1 MGNHFR
7 KPGDGQAAPK
17 VEDPRLS
24 VVSADDIV
32 APEDTGFEPVTDPF
46 AYTPAPDVTAP
57 VAPLDMADAADD
69 ITMSSLDADM
79 DPQVTQ
85 PGLLNIPSPTDP
97 VAPSSTGAF
106 MTSAGAVD
114 PASTD
119 VSEQKQVAS
128 LDAALQNPDFTSVFA
143 PQVDSR
149 KKMARDAGVEPVILM

>member
-32 APEDTGFEPVTDPF
+32 APEDTGYEPVTDPF

-97 VAPSSTGAF
+97 VALPVRSIPHPRMFPSKSRLPRLTPPCRIQTLPLSLLRRWIRARRW
-106 MTSAGAVD
+106 
-114 PASTD
+114 PAMR
-119 VSEQKQVAS
+119 
-128 LDAALQNPDFTSVFA
+128 ALSPLS
-143 PQVDSR
+143 
-149 KKMARDAGVEPVILM
+149 

>member
-24 VVSADDIV
+24 VVSADYIV
-32 APEDTGFEPVTDPF
+32 APEDTGYEPVTDPF

-114 PASTD
+114 PHPRMFPSKSRLPRLTPPCRIQTLPLSLLRRWIRARRWPAMR
-119 VSEQKQVAS
+119 VSS
-128 LDAALQNPDFTSVFA
+128 PLS
-143 PQVDSR
+143 
-149 KKMARDAGVEPVILM
+149 

>member
-32 APEDTGFEPVTDPF
+32 APEDTGYEPVTDPF

-85 PGLLNIPSPTDP
+85 PGLLNIPSHPRMF
-97 VAPSSTGAF
+97 PSKSRLPRLTPPCRIQTLPLSLLRRWIRARRW
-106 MTSAGAVD
+106 
-114 PASTD
+114 PAMR
-119 VSEQKQVAS
+119 
-128 LDAALQNPDFTSVFA
+128 ALSPLS
-143 PQVDSR
+143 
-149 KKMARDAGVEPVILM
+149 